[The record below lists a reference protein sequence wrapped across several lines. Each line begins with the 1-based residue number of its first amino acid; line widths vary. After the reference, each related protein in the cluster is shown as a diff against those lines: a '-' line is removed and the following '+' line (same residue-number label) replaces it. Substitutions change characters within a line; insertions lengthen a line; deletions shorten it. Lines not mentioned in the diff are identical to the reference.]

1 MISKRPLAFITGASR
16 GIGRGIA
23 IELANQ
29 GYDLAGNS
37 RGFDPE
43 NRASG
48 IFEVKQR
55 VEELGAGFLPLRGDI
70 ASLADHDRML
80 AEILEHYGR
89 IDLLVNNAGVAPEQR
104 TDILETTTTSFD
116 RVLNINLRGAF
127 FLTQKIAAHMVAQ
140 NREAQE
146 RKPSIVFVTSI
157 SAYMSSPTRAEYC
170 VSKAGLSMTAALF
183 ADRLSEYGINVYEV
197 RPGIIKTDMTAVV
210 EEKYDKLIAEG
221 LIPQKRWGLTED
233 VGKAVAALACGN
245 FEYSTGTIIE
255 VSGGMNLRRL

>member
-1 MISKRPLAFITGASR
+1 MTSKRPLAFITGASR

-23 IELANQ
+23 IELAKQ

-37 RGFDPE
+37 RGFESD
-43 NRASG
+43 NTASG
-48 IFEVKQR
+48 LFEVKQR
-55 VEELGAGFLPLRGDI
+55 AEELGVDFLPLRGDI
-70 ASLADHDRML
+70 ASLADHERML
-80 AEILEHYGR
+80 AEILERFGR
-89 IDLLVNNAGVAPEQR
+89 IDLLVNNAGVAPEKR
-104 TDILETTTTSFD
+104 IDILETTTTSFD

-127 FLTQKIAAHMVAQ
+127 FLTQKIAAQMVAQ
-140 NREAQE
+140 NIEPQQRT
-146 RKPSIVFVTSI
+146 PSIVFVTSI

-221 LIPQKRWGLTED
+221 LIPQKRWGLAED

-245 FEYSTGTIIE
+245 FQYSTGTIIE